1 MKKFILSFM
10 SLIILLSAAIFG
22 FSITASAKQS
32 TVTRQET
39 TISTQTTTER
49 TDDDPF
55 ADIDMPDKEKT
66 PTFYYILGGVAGVI
80 IVFAVLGFIT
90 SIKKK

>member
-22 FSITASAKQS
+22 FSITASAQQS
-32 TVTRQET
+32 TVTQQET
-39 TISTQTTTER
+39 TVSTQTTTER

-55 ADIDMPDKEKT
+55 AGIDMPDKEKT
-66 PTFYYILGGVAGVI
+66 PTFYYILGGVAVVI
-80 IVFAVLGFIT
+80 IIFAVLGFIT